1 MKLSVALAV
10 FNEEKNIAT
19 CLDSIN
25 TFADEIIV
33 VDGGSTDKT
42 VEIVKQ
48 YTSRII
54 YTDNPPIFHI
64 NKQKALNACHGTWIL
79 QLDADEILTPELK
92 GEISKVINNTLP
104 VDQSEFQNLTTRNPL
119 TRNGQQINGYYIPRR
134 NYFWGHWMKK
144 GGQYPDYVMRLVRN
158 GKAHFP
164 CKSVH
169 EQIKIDGEA
178 GYLKKSLLHYSYRTF
193 ADYWKK
199 ADAYTSLTVQEMNDD
214 KIAHSLNTLFF
225 YCLVKPVKTF
235 FSIFFRHK
243 GFMDG
248 FYGLVFAYW
257 SALHYP
263 IAYHK
268 YNKLTKL
275 NN

>member
-79 QLDADEILTPELK
+79 QLDADEIVTPKLK
-92 GEISKVINNTLP
+92 GEISKVMNNTLP
-104 VDQSEFQNLTTRNPL
+104 VDQSEFQHPTTRNPL

-134 NYFWGHWMKK
+134 NYFLGHWMKK

-158 GKAHFP
+158 GKARFL

-169 EQIKIDGEA
+169 EQIEVDGA
-178 GYLKKSLLHYSYRTF
+178 IGYLKDTLLHYSYKKY

-199 ADAYTSLTVQEMNDD
+199 ADIYTTLSAQEM
-214 KIAHSLNTLFF
+214 KAQRISITLFTWF
-225 YCLVKPVKTF
+225 SYCIVRPTMTLLSLF
-235 FSIFFRHK
+235 IRHK

-248 FYGLVFAYW
+248 IYGLLFAIF
-257 SALHYP
+257 SALHHP
-263 IAYHK
+263 IAWKK
-268 YNKLTKL
+268 YVKSIGY
-275 NN
+275 